1 MSDLDNEAPAGVDGE
16 SGDAGG
22 SDAAPRGYEA
32 WTLRGVLSDYW
43 RVVVIG
49 GLAAIIAFGGSFVV
63 APTYAA
69 GTRLLI
75 RGRDSTVLN
84 STGAALGSQAGVI
97 DSQLAAALSETQGA
111 LLQTRAVAERV
122 VDDLDLDNKPAKTE
136 GIIGKARK
144 VFSNVYKRTRAILT
158 HGFYKEAP
166 RREAAIA
173 AVYGG
178 LSAKQVEDS
187 YVLEIAATAEGPK
200 LAAAIANSAADVLVE
215 MSGERFQSESVAYR
229 KFLRAQVDRAAAA
242 SRRASSAIAEY
253 KTDHGIVTS
262 PEEDYRLSLESA
274 DTLRAELRAAEA
286 ELEEAQASTASLQSD
301 LAATSPLVTSNQEIT
316 TGRSQTQVDS
326 QSSNPVYAQLL
337 GDLNAARAR
346 AEGIAAR
353 AGALRGALESS
364 SGGPGTGPISQDEAE
379 LARLDLDQSI
389 AAGTLQTL
397 EDSYQAAVV
406 NAQRTAVEISRL
418 DEAGVPTYP
427 IGPKRYLYLAIGL
440 LMGALVGF
448 VWSFLRAQRR
458 MPVLATAEARGSGD
472 GSADGV
478 PPLEQIDLTHAER
491 RKSVS
496 TNAPAGG
503 SGRTDEEDP
512 AL

>member
-1 MSDLDNEAPAGVDGE
+1 MSDLDDAAPAGVDGE

-22 SDAAPRGYEA
+22 SDVAPRGYEA

-122 VDDLDLDNKPAKTE
+122 VDDLDLDRKPPKTE
-136 GIIGKARK
+136 GIVGKARK

-166 RREAAIA
+166 RREAAIG

-178 LSAKQVEDS
+178 LSAKQVGDS

-200 LAAAIANSAADVLVE
+200 MAAAIANSAADVLVQ
-215 MSGERFQSESVAYR
+215 MSAERFQSESDAYR
-229 KFLRAQVDRAAAA
+229 KFLRTQVDRAAKEATNA
-242 SRRASSAIAEY
+242 SNAMAEY
-253 KTDHGIVTS
+253 KADHGIVTS

-274 DTLRAELRAAEA
+274 DTLRADLGAAEA
-286 ELEEAQASTASLQSD
+286 ELREAQATTASLQSD
-301 LAATSPLVTSNQEIT
+301 LASTSPFVTSNQEIT
-316 TGRSQTQVDS
+316 TGRSQTRVDS
-326 QSSNPVYAQLL
+326 QSSNPVYTQIL

-346 AEGIAAR
+346 TEGLAAR
-353 AGALRGALESS
+353 VGALRGALGTSE
-364 SGGPGTGPISQDEAE
+364 GVADTGPISQDEAE
-379 LARLDLDQSI
+379 LARLDLDQTI
-389 AAGTLQTL
+389 AEGTLRTL
-397 EDSYQAAVV
+397 QDSYQAAAV

-418 DEAGVPTYP
+418 DKAGVPTYP

-440 LMGALVGF
+440 LIGALVGF

-458 MPVLATAEARGSGD
+458 MTVLTGSESRESEGTTST
-472 GSADGV
+472 GPQA
-478 PPLEQIDLTHAER
+478 LEQIDLTHAER
-491 RKSVS
+491 PVPTSAA
-496 TNAPAGG
+496 TAG
-503 SGRTDEEDP
+503 SGRSEEEDS